1 VKRFVP
7 GMQAERFTR
16 HGMKSQRISLFLAG
30 ALACAFVIFLVMSA
44 PGTRSRAEEQAPIF
58 FDPPPTPMPTVAPL
72 PAPSGLAG
80 TQESGALLFADSFET
95 PYGDG
100 TQTGPAW
107 DIVDVGVVL
116 PEDRAAWVV
125 RDGRLVQNGTA
136 GPTGDPRPNE
146 TLALV
151 GSPDWTDY
159 TVSAWFY
166 DRFNAAAGL
175 VARRQGNSF
184 YRFMIIA
191 NDYPVASHM
200 ILERVVD
207 GQATVL
213 ATREAPGY
221 DRWRWYRISLTV
233 NGDQIR
239 AALDGVPMLEAS
251 DSTLTSGQA
260 GLFTYALGGLLF
272 DDVRV
277 TTP

>member
-1 VKRFVP
+1 
-7 GMQAERFTR
+7 
-16 HGMKSQRISLFLAG
+16 MKSQRISLLLAG
-30 ALACAFVIFLVMSA
+30 TLAGVLVIFLVMSA
-44 PGTRSRAEEQAPIF
+44 PQPRSRAEEQAPIF
-58 FDPPPTPMPTVAPL
+58 FDPPPTPMPTIVSL
-72 PAPSGLAG
+72 PASSDLAR
-80 TQESGALLFADSFET
+80 TQESGVLLFTDSFET
-95 PYGDG
+95 PRGSG
-100 TQTGPAW
+100 TQASPAW
-107 DIVDVGVVL
+107 DFVDVKVVL
-116 PEDRAAWVV
+116 PEDRASWII

-159 TVSAWFY
+159 TVSTWFY
-166 DRFNAAAGL
+166 DQFNAAAGL

-184 YRFMIIA
+184 YRFIIIA
-191 NDYPVASHM
+191 NDYPVSSRM

-213 ATREAPGY
+213 ATRDAPGY

-233 NGDQIR
+233 NGAQIR

-260 GLFTYALGGLLF
+260 GLFTYALGGVLF